1 MLEQLFIQNYQ
12 THHKFKIDFDPAVT
26 CIIGPNGSGK
36 TAILRALRWVCTNQP
51 GGDDFIS
58 WGAKGCTVKLIAE
71 GHTVTRR
78 RSPGGGV
85 NEYLLDDA
93 EFKAFGRSVPEPIEN
108 FLNLG
113 PVCWQGQHDAPY
125 WLSDTAGEV
134 SRQLNAIVNL
144 GIIDDTL
151 AEISRMMNKAR
162 TRREVAGENLTK
174 AKKEH
179 DELAWVPDFVTA
191 VGAVEAK
198 ETDYT
203 KKASVLAQAAFLLDS
218 AQTLYTTLENATRAN
233 VVSLIMVKSG
243 AKAIEMQKRAEVLN
257 SLVEAAQHHT
267 KVSEKRIL
275 STRSIENAHER
286 YQEVISEAATLGKLL
301 AASCQCAKIVR
312 QRIPDT
318 TSFEDAI
325 VRYRDISGRAASL
338 RTLVIEARDKETEL
352 CRRENELKKAE
363 AAVPKTCPTCGQS
376 SPQISTSKH
385 KHQ

>member
-1 MLEQLFIQNYQ
+1 MLEQLRITNFQ
-12 THHKFKIDFDPAVT
+12 THHKFKVNFDPAVT
-26 CIIGPNGSGK
+26 CIVGPNGSGK

-58 WGAKGCTVKLIAE
+58 WGAKGCTVKLIAD
-71 GHTVTRR
+71 GHTITRR

-93 EFKAFGRSVPEPIEN
+93 EFKAFGRGVPEPIEN

-151 AEISRMMNKAR
+151 AEVSRVMNKAR
-162 TRREVAGENLTK
+162 TRREVAEENLTK

-203 KKASVLAQAAFLLDS
+203 KKASVLAQAAFLLGN

-233 VVSLIMVKSG
+233 VVGLIMVRSG
-243 AKAIEMQKRAEVLN
+243 VKATETQKRAEVLD
-257 SLVEAAQHHT
+257 SLVEAAQHYAEIA
-267 KVSEKRIL
+267 KQRIL
-275 STRSIENAHER
+275 STRAIENALAK
-286 YQEVISEAATLGKLL
+286 YQETSGKATSLRKLL
-301 AASCQCAKIVR
+301 CEAHQYAEVAGQ
-312 QRIPDT
+312 QIPDT
-318 TSFEDAI
+318 TPLEDAI
-325 VRYRDISGRAASL
+325 AQYRDVGGQAAL
-338 RTLVIEARDKETEL
+338 LQAIVIEARNKETEL
-352 CRRENELKKAE
+352 CQREGELKKAE
-363 AAVPKTCPTCGQS
+363 MMMPTTCPTCGQS
-376 SPQISTSKH
+376 LSPTSISKR